1 MYPEEGTMLILGIVI
16 AVIGVIVF
24 IVRTGQVKKGE
35 LIAGTETSRVG
46 ELLETAKSV
55 AQEIGAGSFN
65 QFVEIKGTTVCNA
78 PLTSELARVPCVHYS
93 LTVTREWEE
102 TYWDK
107 DSEGRSVQR
116 TRSGSDIVAS
126 NNRSTIFYV
135 DDGTGRVRV
144 NPEGAELIK
153 EKAFSQFQPGE
164 AQGSTL
170 RIGAFSFNIENI
182 GVNLG
187 GGRRTLGYRYEEH
200 IIPVGKPVYILGEA
214 SDASGKLTIIKPTEK
229 SKKLLISVKSEE
241 ELMKSVSTTKLVLLI
256 IACLLLAG
264 GAVLIVL
271 SLF

>member
-1 MYPEEGTMLILGIVI
+1 MLIAGIVA
-16 AVIGVIVF
+16 AVIGAILL
-24 IVRTGQVKKGE
+24 IVRTGQVKKGA

-46 ELLETAKSV
+46 ELQETAKGV

-65 QFVEIKGTTVCNA
+65 QFVEIKGTIVCDT
-78 PLTSELARVPCVHYS
+78 PLTSELAKLPCVHYS
-93 LTVTREWEE
+93 MTVTREWEE

-116 TRSGSDIVAS
+116 TRRGSDIVAS
-126 NNRSTIFYV
+126 NSRSTVFYV
-135 DDGTGRVRV
+135 DDGSGRIRV

-170 RIGAFSFNIENI
+170 RIGSLTFNIGNI
-182 GVNLG
+182 ALSLG

-214 SDASGKLTIIKPTEK
+214 SDAGGELTLIKPAEK
-229 SKKLLISVKSEE
+229 GKKFLISVKSEE
-241 ELMKSVSTTKLVLLI
+241 ELMKGISTAKLVLLI
-256 IACLLLAG
+256 IACLLIAG

-271 SLF
+271 NFL